1 MAKQLFQFRPGQL
14 AGEMVRP
21 LLGYCLVRQFV
32 YAQKGRHAAQKMI
45 LWTAQAVDE
54 VQIAVQQ
61 AVAQL
66 VIQAAANGDLHVGPL
81 LVELP
86 DGG

>member
-1 MAKQLFQFRPGQL
+1 MGLPHFPFCRGAVLH
-14 AGEMVRP
+14 
-21 LLGYCLVRQFV
+21 RQGHRVPEIGKREDV
-32 YAQKGRHAAQKMI
+32 YKRQ
-45 LWTAQAVDE
+45 AQAVDE

>member
-14 AGEMVRP
+14 AGEMIRP
-21 LLGYCLVRQFV
+21 LLGYCQVRQLV
-32 YAQKGRHAAQKMI
+32 YAQKGRHAAQKII